1 MKKLFVAVLLSI
13 FAIPTF
19 ADPEREGISYVAK
32 ANGNDK
38 FCAKVQVGSVAGYRL
53 KKKCRTIE
61 EWEKKGYD
69 VDIKKY
75 QDEEISEEA
84 LS

>member
-1 MKKLFVAVLLSI
+1 MKKLSVAVLLSI

-19 ADPEREGISYVAK
+19 AEPERESISYVAK
-32 ANGNDK
+32 ASGNDK
-38 FCAKVQVGSVAGYRL
+38 FCAKVQVSSVTGYRL

-75 QDEEISEEA
+75 RDEETPEEA